1 MKNVS
6 QKPEVKLSAITQQVQ
21 TIANTTPKS
30 GLKDFVAFNSET
42 AIVVGDYFIAQLNGS
57 KATTKLQDTLYAD
70 GYRAFH
76 FDRSNKDAEAKKF
89 HEYVKD
95 IFISRM
101 DKDAQAL
108 IKKPKEGLN
117 NSLQGLQQSHKNF
130 ISTQFGNLYK
140 AMQNLESKP
149 NASSNTNK
157 ITDDNV
163 LAMRVMLS
171 CIKRLQDAKKPCKNA
186 VEIISQLRKVE
197 LLFKADGITV
207 PKK

>member
-1 MKNVS
+1 MTTVS
-6 QKPEVKLSAITQQVQ
+6 KKPVLTAISQQSQ
-21 TIANTTPKS
+21 TIANTKPST
-30 GLKDFVAFNSET
+30 GLKDFIAFGSKTAEVVA
-42 AIVVGDYFIAQLNGS
+42 DYFTAQLNGS

-89 HEYVKD
+89 HSYVCD

-101 DKDAQAL
+101 DEDAQAL
-108 IKKPKEGLN
+108 LKKPKEGLN
-117 NSLQGLQQSHKNF
+117 NTLQALQQSHKNF

-140 AMQNLESKP
+140 AMQNLENKKNVSGK
-149 NASSNTNK
+149 ADK

-163 LAMRVMLS
+163 LALRDLQS
-171 CIKRLQDAKKPCKNA
+171 AIKRLQDASKPCKNA
-186 VEIISQLRKVE
+186 VNIIAELRKVE